1 MKKILIILTLVFLSG
16 CAIGIDQ
23 EAVNVQEAMEEKA
36 INLCVQACESYEGDL
51 TSGPCLDGDI
61 VNDWACDVA
70 HDPRED
76 VDNLEENQCEKYRDG
91 ISTHFVEVDEN
102 CDLIIVS

>member
-1 MKKILIILTLVFLSG
+1 MKTILIILSLVFLTG
-16 CAIGIDQ
+16 CVATVDQ
-23 EAVNVQEAMEEKA
+23 EALNVEVVMEEKA
-36 INLCVQACESYEGDL
+36 TNLCVQACESYGGDL
-51 TSGPCLDGDI
+51 SDGPCLDGDI

-76 VDNLEENQCEKYRDG
+76 VDNLEENQCEEYRAG

-102 CDLIIVS
+102 CNLIVAS